1 VKTASAPIDN
11 ETVQMV
17 GSDQTR
23 LITLGGAGDCRR
35 ALSVTEALLDL
46 APTTCMEAA
55 QTDIGR
61 NVANLWGH
69 ARMVSQA
76 EISEEVGLMVASR
89 ALVGG

>member
-1 VKTASAPIDN
+1 LGGHSAD
-11 ETVQMV
+11 
-17 GSDQTR
+17 G
-23 LITLGGAGDCRR
+23 LFTLGGAGDCRR

-76 EISEEVGLMVASR
+76 EISEEVGLLVASR